1 MVSGEWSVMNDDSKS
16 LNFFWSLITHNS
28 PLAADHSPKNF
39 ITMHPNPNDKHS
51 QISYVEE
58 FSLPPYFFDKNYLDN
73 ADLYESHV
81 KANRSP
87 TMSVSVSGCPMN
99 DRNIGI
105 DHGQSPM

>member
-1 MVSGEWSVMNDDSKS
+1 
-16 LNFFWSLITHNS
+16 
-28 PLAADHSPKNF
+28 
-39 ITMHPNPNDKHS
+39 MHPNPNDMHS

-58 FSLPPYFFDKNYLDN
+58 FALPPYFFDKNYLDN

-81 KANRSP
+81 KANGSP

-99 DRNIGI
+99 GRNIGI